1 MKRIQP
7 FVGLTLPLCLSCLLV
22 QAVAEER
29 QLEAYECEQDGVPS
43 FSDSPC
49 GPDGQRLGLDYEQP
63 SAASVDSARRAV
75 DETEAQTDRYL
86 RQIELQREIAR
97 SEGRISD
104 LRKER
109 DAKLR
114 QLRASLNN
122 AEGRTTQ
129 SIWDTGVREQM
140 AEVAARYASDIEA
153 EQIRLE
159 RLLQREVELGRP

>member
-1 MKRIQP
+1 MKGFPP
-7 FVGLTLPLCLSCLLV
+7 FVSLAQLLCLSCILV
-22 QAVAEER
+22 PAFAEEQ
-29 QLEAYECEQDGVPS
+29 QLDAYECEQDGVPS

-49 GPDGQRLGLDYEQP
+49 GPDEQRLELDYEQP

-104 LRKER
+104 LRKQR
-109 DAKLR
+109 DVKLQ

-122 AEGRTTQ
+122 AEGRATQ
-129 SIWDTGVREQM
+129 SIWDSGVREQM
-140 AEVAARYASDIEA
+140 AEVAARYDSDIEA